1 VNPRA
6 NQAVK
11 DALLVGIGWVK
22 VAYEYHSEKKNL
34 PRTDE
39 DVSADIE
46 ALIAEAMNM
55 TGRTRVYVGMEVEAD
70 TPAPA
75 APKVRA
81 PRKSSA
87 PAETAPESSF
97 VADQAALEQAPT
109 P

>member
-1 VNPRA
+1 MITITVEFPESDNRK
-6 NQAVK
+6 VRR
-11 DALLVGIGWVK
+11 IGQ
-22 VAYEYHSEKKNL
+22 SL
-34 PRTDE
+34 
-39 DVSADIE
+39 E

-87 PAETAPESSF
+87 PAETAPASSF
-97 VADQAALEQAPT
+97 VADQAALEPPVTGPHHAEAAKP
-109 P
+109 